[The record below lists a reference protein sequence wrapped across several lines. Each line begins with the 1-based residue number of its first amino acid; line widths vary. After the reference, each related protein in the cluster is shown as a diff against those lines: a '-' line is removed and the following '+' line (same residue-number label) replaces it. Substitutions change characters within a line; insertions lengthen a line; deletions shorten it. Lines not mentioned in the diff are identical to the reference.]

1 MSTTPSE
8 EAETQLQLV
17 EGPHRPRHTIAST
30 LHIVISTTAV
40 LLRIPFHLLYHY
52 VFFRHRSPLFQ
63 EVGRSPF
70 VEAGHI
76 LVRHLFLHCYLPP
89 SRPVFRLGFPS
100 KWVKDV
106 EFAGVRASWIAP
118 PDRPA
123 RTEDEV
129 VLFWLNGGG
138 FIHDVGGMSRLAY
151 IKLAKMLNKR
161 GIKFSI
167 LHLHY
172 RLAPEYIYPSQLIET
187 LAAYK
192 YLVNVV
198 GISESK
204 ICIGGDSAGANLVT
218 AFLLHLARPNPRIQV
233 NAFGPTPAKPASAL
247 LISPFIDLV
256 STAPSRS
263 PTLHTDIIDD
273 GGVFH
278 GALSYV
284 GATRPLPADLEG
296 WRHAPS
302 WNPLDWFVG
311 RPSCDSPPPAFVEAV
326 LAVDKAEEER
336 EGAELFA
343 SPYVNPNPRVVPD
356 LNWYKEALPG
366 NGRTIVSWGGQEIFA
381 DDIVAFV
388 EALKQAGVNPAE
400 LVKPL
405 ASHDWALFDAIVPFA
420 SRDKNGGEQAR
431 PDWGLGKIANFL
443 AAQVKAE

>member
-1 MSTTPSE
+1 MPSTPSE
-8 EAETQLQLV
+8 EAEAQLQLV
-17 EGPHRPRHTIAST
+17 QGPHRPRHTIAST
-30 LHIVISTTAV
+30 LHIVLSTTAV

-52 VFFRHRSPLFQ
+52 VFIRHRSPFVQDL
-63 EVGRSPF
+63 GRSPF

-106 EFAGVRASWIAP
+106 DFAGVRASWIAP
-118 PDRPA
+118 PDRPD
-123 RTEDEV
+123 RTEDEI

-138 FIHDVGGMSRLAY
+138 FVHDVGGMSRLAY
-151 IKLAKMLNKR
+151 VKLAKMVNKR
-161 GIKFSI
+161 DVKFSI
-167 LHLHY
+167 FHLHY

-198 GISESK
+198 GIPESK
-204 ICIGGDSAGANLVT
+204 ICIRGDSAGANLVT

-233 NAFGPTPAKPASAL
+233 EVFDQIPAKPASAL
-247 LISPFIDLV
+247 LITPFIDLV

-263 PTLHTDIIDD
+263 PALHTDIIDD

-284 GATRPLPADLEG
+284 GATHALPADLEG
-296 WRHAPS
+296 WKYAPS
-302 WNPLDWFVG
+302 WNPLDWFAG

-326 LAVDKAEEER
+326 LAVDKPEEER
-336 EGAELFA
+336 EGTELFG
-343 SPYVNPNPRVVPD
+343 SPYVNPNPRVVKD
-356 LNWYKEALPG
+356 LSWYKEALPG
-366 NGRTIVSWGGQEIFA
+366 NGRTLVSWGGQEIFA
-381 DDIVAFV
+381 DDIVTFV
-388 EALKQAGVNPAE
+388 EALRQAGVNPSE

-431 PDWGLGKIANFL
+431 PDWGLGKIADFL